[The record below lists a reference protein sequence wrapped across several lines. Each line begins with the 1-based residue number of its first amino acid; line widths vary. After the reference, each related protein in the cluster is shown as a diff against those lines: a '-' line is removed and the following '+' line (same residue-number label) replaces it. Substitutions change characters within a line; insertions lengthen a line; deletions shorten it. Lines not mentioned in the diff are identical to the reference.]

1 MTDTQRTRAPSMVD
15 VAREAGVGLVTVSRV
30 LNEPN
35 VVRPETRLRV
45 QEVIERLGYR
55 RNDVARAL
63 KSGRSN
69 TIGVVIAGSDPWELP
84 RTLKGVEQAADRAG
98 YFVNLASFNGGSGE
112 TLLAAVERLVNQA
125 VEGIAVIADRPLIVD
140 ALERMVSRVPIT
152 VVMSGE
158 ITNPAIGSIELDQ
171 DLGARM
177 ATEHLLQ
184 LGHRRIV
191 HLTGR
196 LDAFDARVRLASW
209 QRAMVAA
216 GIPDPTYLEG
226 DFSPASGYR
235 LTKEAMALADRPT
248 ALFVGNDHM
257 AMGALAALAH
267 LGIAVP
273 GEVSVVGFDDIWGSD
288 HLIPPLTTV
297 RQDFTALGRTSVELL
312 IGMMGSAPVSH
323 HLLPPT
329 LIVRDSSGPAP
340 VLDAKHPGG
349 RS

>member
-1 MTDTQRTRAPSMVD
+1 MTDTQRSRAPSMVD

-30 LNEPN
+30 LNEPE
-35 VVRPETRLRV
+35 VVRPETRIRV
-45 QEVIERLGYR
+45 QEAIDRLGYR

-84 RTLKGVEQAADRAG
+84 RTLKGIEQAADQAG
-98 YFVNLASFNGGSGE
+98 YFVNLASFHGGSSE
-112 TLLAAVERLVNQA
+112 TLLAAVERLINQA
-125 VEGIAVIADRPLIVD
+125 VEGIAVISDRPLIVD
-140 ALERMVSRVPIT
+140 ALVRMVARVPIT

-171 DLGARM
+171 ALGARM

-184 LGHRRIV
+184 LGHRRII

-196 LDAFDARVRLASW
+196 LDAFDARERLASW
-209 QRAMVAA
+209 QQAMEAA
-216 GIPDPTYLEG
+216 GIRDPLYLEG

-235 LTKEAMALADRPT
+235 LAREAMALPERPT
-248 ALFVGNDHM
+248 ALFLGNDHM

-267 LGIAVP
+267 LGIDVP

-288 HLIPPLTTV
+288 YLLPPLTTV
-297 RQDFTALGRTSVELL
+297 RQDFVALGRTSIQLL
-312 IGMMGSAPVSH
+312 LGMMGSDPVRH

-329 LIVRDSSGPAP
+329 LVVRDSTGPAP
-340 VLDAKHPGG
+340 K
-349 RS
+349 